1 MCQVAGYKSKY
12 GKKEVIMKLMEFGYD
27 SWGSDV
33 TGGKNLIQ
41 FTDDLKAEDP
51 WYEVP
56 DNFVMAQMMSIRLRS
71 LALAMNVPV
80 RCSDW
85 WGPLALKILEKEGLP
100 YEKWDAAMLEKYK
113 PEIRMQVNKF

>member
-1 MCQVAGYKSKY
+1 
-12 GKKEVIMKLMEFGYD
+12 MKLMEFGYD

-33 TGGKNLIQ
+33 TGGKNIIQ

-85 WGPLALKILEKEGLP
+85 WGPLALEVLKKEGLP
-100 YEKWDAAMLEKYK
+100 YEMWDERMLEKYK
-113 PEIRMQVNKF
+113 PEINIQVNKF